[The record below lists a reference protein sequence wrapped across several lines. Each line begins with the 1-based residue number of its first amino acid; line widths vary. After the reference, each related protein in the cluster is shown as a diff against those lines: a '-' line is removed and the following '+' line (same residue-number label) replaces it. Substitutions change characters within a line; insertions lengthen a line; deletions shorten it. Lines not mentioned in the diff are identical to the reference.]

1 MLILAY
7 RDMTPQQLQFC
18 RDYVTTIQHLNMFNG
33 SNQMGGGS
41 RVTPLHQNFP
51 NIRIDPAIVL
61 LGARRILHTY
71 LPAHVDSDQVM
82 NVLLQRV
89 INSTFISRDRLVAAE
104 RLWRAHINHT
114 KSHPDLN
121 Q

>member
-1 MLILAY
+1 
-7 RDMTPQQLQFC
+7 
-18 RDYVTTIQHLNMFNG
+18 MFNG

-71 LPAHVDSDQVM
+71 LPAHVDSDP
-82 NVLLQRV
+82 RPASASSGSG
-89 INSTFISRDRLVAAE
+89 IC
-104 RLWRAHINHT
+104 
-114 KSHPDLN
+114 
-121 Q
+121 